1 MLTASLRAA
10 PGRLSLA
17 LLIGLAGCAGRTG
30 PRAGLELGEL
40 TLGWRL
46 VPGMELTYACTTT
59 YTQGQQR
66 VEELS
71 RVEHWSYLVRD
82 LDEGIA
88 SLEGRLTAFGAGLTV
103 DGLAVGADQ
112 LAAGEAEEIERL
124 SALTVDLALAMD
136 GRVQITSGS
145 WADRLPH
152 RQLGL
157 TLPEGAV
164 SVGDD
169 WPDPTAARPY
179 ADLLPMGLELEISAT
194 SRLEDVVLRDG
205 LTQARIVT
213 EGYVR
218 PADTQQ
224 TGGVFL
230 EGAAWWDLRSGRL
243 LERTLTLT
251 LPDTEEAERLT
262 IALRLIE

>member
-1 MLTASLRAA
+1 MLTPLLT
-10 PGRLSLA
+10 RLPLA
-17 LLIGLAGCAGRTG
+17 LLLGLAGCAGRAG
-30 PRAGLELGEL
+30 ARSGLELGEV

-59 YTQGQQR
+59 YTQDQQR
-66 VEELS
+66 VEELA

-82 LDEGIA
+82 LDETGVA

-103 DGLAVGADQ
+103 DGLEVGADQ
-112 LAAGEAEEIERL
+112 LAEGEAEEVERL
-124 SALTVDLALAMD
+124 SALTVELALAMD
-136 GRVQITSGS
+136 GRAQVTTGS

-157 TLPEGAV
+157 TLPEIPV
-164 SVGDD
+164 SVGDA
-169 WPDPTAARPY
+169 WPDPSAARPY

-205 LTQARIVT
+205 LTQAKIVT

-218 PADTQQ
+218 PSDTSQA
-224 TGGVFL
+224 GGVFL
-230 EGAAWWDLRSGRL
+230 DGAAWWDLRSGRL
-243 LERTLTLT
+243 IERTLTLT
-251 LPDTEEAERLT
+251 LSDAEEAERLD